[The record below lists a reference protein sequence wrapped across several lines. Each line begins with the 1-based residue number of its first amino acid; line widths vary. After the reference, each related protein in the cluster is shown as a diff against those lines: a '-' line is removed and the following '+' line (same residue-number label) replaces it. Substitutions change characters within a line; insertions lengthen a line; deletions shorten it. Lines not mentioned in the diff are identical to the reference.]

1 MDIKILGPSCANCL
15 KLEVLVM
22 QTLGELGIR
31 DAAVEKVRV
40 DREMEHYLT
49 GAPPGLVINEQ
60 LVWSGSKEL
69 PTKAQIAEWTR
80 EVVKTLAHD

>member
-15 KLEVLVM
+15 RLEMLVM

-31 DAAVEKVRV
+31 EAAVEKITG

-49 GAPPGLVINEQ
+49 GDPPGLVINEQ
-60 LVWSGSKEL
+60 LVWSGGKEL
-69 PTKAQIAEWTR
+69 PTKAQIVEWIR
-80 EVVKTLAHD
+80 EVTKTLA